1 MSKLYDTYVYLKKNE
16 DNSDKT
22 LYLFKSGIFFIFLGD
37 DAKIAS
43 QLLNLKITY
52 LTEEIVKCGFPVN
65 SLEKYTNLLKVTPY
79 KIKIIDNTN
88 NTTYTLNNYNTD
100 KKLKSLLDTILS
112 INTNSLSVKEAYEF
126 IENIKCIAQKIMKG
140 EINNGENTE

>member
-1 MSKLYDTYVYLKKNE
+1 MSKLYDKYLYLKKTE
-16 DNSDKT
+16 DTSEKT

-43 QLLNLKITY
+43 KLLSLKITY
-52 LTEEIVKCGFPVN
+52 LTEEIIKCGFPVN

-88 NTTYTLNNYNTD
+88 NTTYTISNYNTD
-100 KKLKSLLDTILS
+100 KEVKNILNTILS
-112 INTNSLSVKEAYEF
+112 INTNSLYVKEAYEF
-126 IENIKCIAQKIMKG
+126 IENLKCIAQQIMKG
-140 EINNGENTE
+140 ESYNGENTE